1 MTSQNHATLSKL
13 TGTGMTVDNATD
25 DMRGRKVTDKDGKD
39 VGKVQ
44 DVFVD
49 DRERKARFLLV
60 EHGGFL
66 GIGEKKSFLPVDA
79 ITWTTSDDVSINP
92 ELVNDSGY
100 QSSIYGYYGCA
111 PYWSA
116 GYAYPGFNL

>member
-1 MTSQNHATLSKL
+1 MTCPSTTL
-13 TGTGMTVDNATD
+13 A
-25 DMRGRKVTDKDGKD
+25 
-39 VGKVQ
+39 
-44 DVFVD
+44 
-49 DRERKARFLLV
+49 
-60 EHGGFL
+60 
-66 GIGEKKSFLPVDA
+66 
-79 ITWTTSDDVSINP
+79 TTSPRRPDDP

>member
-1 MTSQNHATLSKL
+1 
-13 TGTGMTVDNATD
+13 
-25 DMRGRKVTDKDGKD
+25 
-39 VGKVQ
+39 
-44 DVFVD
+44 
-49 DRERKARFLLV
+49 
-60 EHGGFL
+60 
-66 GIGEKKSFLPVDA
+66 
-79 ITWTTSDDVSINP
+79 VSINDTRDHIAEAPGYDP

>member
-1 MTSQNHATLSKL
+1 
-13 TGTGMTVDNATD
+13 MTVDNATD

-79 ITWTTSDDVSINP
+79 ITWTTSDDVSINDTRDHIAQAPGYDP